1 MFEITKN
8 KQEILISVISNVCPQ
23 NANDPQSDACSF
35 VTGNP
40 KKGIFTTF
48 IVISNSFVGQNNTKY
63 RNFRFPR
70 HKRTCSTLSDICIL
84 GANV

>member
-23 NANDPQSDACSF
+23 NANVAQSAAGSS

-40 KKGIFTTF
+40 KNGFFVIF
-48 IVISNSFVGQNNTKY
+48 G
-63 RNFRFPR
+63 FPR
-70 HKRTCSTLSDICIL
+70 HK
-84 GANV
+84 